1 LAHVDKYHI
10 GAIGHLFKHYE
21 RAKDEDGNY
30 IKFKNQNIDL
40 TKTGGNYNLAAFQ
53 ALPQLAF
60 IRKRLSEV
68 KVFKRADVKVMCDWV
83 VTLPKNLGND
93 ERRFFEE
100 TVKFLSERYG
110 RQNVI
115 SAYVHRDETQPHLHF
130 AFVPVTVDKKKGIEK
145 VSAKEVLTRAE
156 LQRFHTDL
164 DNYLASVFGRSTGV
178 LNDATKEGNKSIA
191 DLKRGAAVKDLQ
203 EKREELTAAEKRIDG
218 LEWGERIRPV
228 KEKSNTV
235 VISKADYESANDAKA
250 KRYLLETR
258 ARESEEK
265 AAKAVNRNYQKEL
278 FHVWEE
284 NRKLKAEQA
293 SLVAEKS
300 RMRNELA
307 GIQNVFEHNPGFLEL
322 FLRLTAD
329 LERITELE
337 ERAAQAERREQRQAE
352 RGEMEM

>member
-1 LAHVDKYHI
+1 MAHVDKYHI

-21 RAKDEDGNY
+21 RAKDNDGNY

-53 ALPQLAF
+53 PLPQLAF

-68 KVFKRADVKVMCDWV
+68 KVFKRSDVKVMCDWV
-83 VTLPKNLGND
+83 VTLPKNLGKD

-100 TVKFLSERYG
+100 TVNFLSERYG

-130 AFVPVTVDKKKGIEK
+130 AFVPVTVDRKKGIEK

-191 DLKRGAAVKDLQ
+191 DLKRGAAVKDLR
-203 EKREELTAAEKRIDG
+203 EKREELTAVEKRIDG
-218 LEWGERIRPV
+218 LQWGERIKPV

-235 VISKADYESANDAKA
+235 VISKADYKSANDAKV
-250 KRYLLETR
+250 KRCLLETR

-265 AAKAVNRNYQKEL
+265 AAKAVNRDYQKEL
-278 FHVWEE
+278 FQVWEE
-284 NRKLKAEQA
+284 NRKLRAEQS
-293 SLVAEKS
+293 SLVAEKA
-300 RMRNELA
+300 RLKNELA
-307 GIQNVFEHNPGFLEL
+307 GIQNVFDASPKFWESFLQLAAE
-322 FLRLTAD
+322 
-329 LERITELE
+329 LERITERE
-337 ERAAQAERREQRQAE
+337 ERAAQAERRARRQLE
-352 RGEMEM
+352 KGELQM